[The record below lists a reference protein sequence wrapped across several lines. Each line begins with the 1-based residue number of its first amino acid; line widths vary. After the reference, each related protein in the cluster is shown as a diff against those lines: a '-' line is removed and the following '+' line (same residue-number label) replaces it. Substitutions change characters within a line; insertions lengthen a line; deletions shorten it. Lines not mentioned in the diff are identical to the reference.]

1 MHRAGTFTQALRE
14 SLRWLS
20 SHAGSESPLLEKKGN
35 KQSERIP
42 VTTRVTANVH
52 VCARKGQK
60 NEDTTRGRDGTKV
73 RVVEHLKPEFKVLVV
88 VHVHIKA
95 GTNVRANERRD
106 EMKDMKTG
114 GHEKKRRTEVCE
126 GEKR

>member
-1 MHRAGTFTQALRE
+1 M
-14 SLRWLS
+14 
-20 SHAGSESPLLEKKGN
+20 
-35 KQSERIP
+35 
-42 VTTRVTANVH
+42 TTRVTHTRLPEGRRKTKIKANVH

-73 RVVEHLKPEFKVLVV
+73 HVVEHLKPEFKVLVV
-88 VHVHIKA
+88 VHVHTKA

>member
-1 MHRAGTFTQALRE
+1 MKVFVGFRLMQAPRAPC
-14 SLRWLS
+14 WK
-20 SHAGSESPLLEKKGN
+20 KKGN

-114 GHEKKRRTEVCE
+114 GHERKEENRGV
-126 GEKR
+126 